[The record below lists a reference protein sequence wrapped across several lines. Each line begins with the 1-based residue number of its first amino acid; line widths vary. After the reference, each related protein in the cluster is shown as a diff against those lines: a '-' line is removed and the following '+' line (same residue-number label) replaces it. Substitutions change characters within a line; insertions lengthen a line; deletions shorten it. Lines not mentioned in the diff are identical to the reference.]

1 MVHLLTSVGAMS
13 LEKEE
18 VGYAWGCPLWL
29 QGRALA
35 PSCAQSTGWH
45 CVSGPMLLWL
55 AMAMLLVG
63 SSSFFL
69 CHWKACRRRIQQ
81 SRCLCLGVLGRVA
94 ALCWPALGACPACPY
109 PAAHPLSPTL
119 DIFAEFHLDYLTQT
133 FQPKTEQGGEYL
145 VVQRTAWA
153 RVDRCA
159 TVVGSGAGPTHTK
172 ALSTKGVLR

>member
-1 MVHLLTSVGAMS
+1 M
-13 LEKEE
+13 
-18 VGYAWGCPLWL
+18 GYAWGCPLSL

-109 PAAHPLSPTL
+109 PDAHPPSPTL

-133 FQPKTEQGGEYL
+133 FQPKMEQGGEYIWSCRGPPGPGWTGVRL
-145 VVQRTAWA
+145 SWA
-153 RVDRCA
+153 RELGRLTPRHCPPR
-159 TVVGSGAGPTHTK
+159 GF
-172 ALSTKGVLR
+172 